1 MPEGTKIIDDKKL
14 KNLIKAV
21 EEYIFALNKLKEKTP
36 KNVQSL
42 INEYG
47 LNESNFL
54 EQFTSKYKKN

>member
-54 EQFTSKYKKN
+54 